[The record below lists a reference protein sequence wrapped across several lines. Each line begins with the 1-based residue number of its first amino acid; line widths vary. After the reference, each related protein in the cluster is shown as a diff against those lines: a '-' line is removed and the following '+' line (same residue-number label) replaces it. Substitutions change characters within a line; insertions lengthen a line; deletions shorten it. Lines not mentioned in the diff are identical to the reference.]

1 MCCDPFT
8 IVQQE
13 EQFTTADTSM
23 CGVSE
28 CAETY
33 FEDLARSLNHVKDL
47 IQGCSSGVQVLLFFL
62 SLFLSQSFSIFP
74 NLSQSFPIFPNL
86 SKSNISSFWFYIV
99 GYPRRVIFC
108 N

>member
-13 EQFTTADTSM
+13 EQFTTADTST

-33 FEDLARSLNHVKDL
+33 FEDLARSLNHVDDL

-62 SLFLSQSFSIFP
+62 SFFLSLSLSIFP
-74 NLSQSFPIFPNL
+74 NLSKN
-86 SKSNISSFWFYIV
+86 NISSFWFYIV